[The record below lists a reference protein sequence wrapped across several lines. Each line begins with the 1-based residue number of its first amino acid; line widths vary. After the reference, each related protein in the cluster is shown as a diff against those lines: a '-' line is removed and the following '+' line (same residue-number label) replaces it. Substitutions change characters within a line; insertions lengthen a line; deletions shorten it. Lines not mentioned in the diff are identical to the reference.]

1 MKPIVSFDVDMTLLD
16 HKDWSIP
23 ASAMETIE
31 KLRENYTIVLAT
43 GRDMDSIFSTA
54 IRDQVRPD
62 AIIHLNGTKVTVG
75 ETVIY
80 EHTFDKNLLKQ
91 ILSYAKS
98 TPYSV
103 GTTVGEYDYYVNPE
117 AVAEHDRKL
126 WGECRR
132 NFADAGKLVQL
143 DVRTMAYIGDEDG
156 ARKMEEEFPEIHV
169 HMFAD
174 KKGADVVER
183 KASKAVGLARL
194 CDYYKIPLSR
204 TVAFGDSMNDY
215 DIVKAA
221 GIGIAMGN
229 AMEELKRA
237 ADYITDPIDQD
248 GIKNA
253 CLHFKMIRQE
263 EI

>member
-16 HKDWSIP
+16 HKDWTIP
-23 ASAMETIE
+23 DSAMEAIE
-31 KLRENYTIVLAT
+31 RLRDRYTIVIAT

-75 ETVIY
+75 ETIIY
-80 EHTFDKNLLKQ
+80 EHTFDKVLLKEV
-91 ILSYAKS
+91 LKYAET

-103 GTTVGEYDYYVNPE
+103 GTTVGDFDYYTHPE
-117 AVAEHDRKL
+117 NVKARDIEL
-126 WGECRR
+126 WGECGRR
-132 NFADAGKLVQL
+132 FAEPYKLL
-143 DVRTMAYIGDEDG
+143 DLEVRTMAYMGDEKG
-156 ARKMEEEFPEIHV
+156 AKAMEEQFPEIHV

-183 KASKAVGLARL
+183 KASKAVGLVRL
-194 CDYYKIPLSR
+194 CEYFKIPLSE
-204 TVAFGDSMNDY
+204 TIAFGDSMNDY
-215 DIVKAA
+215 DIIKAA
-221 GIGIAMGN
+221 GKGIAMGN

-237 ADYITDPIDQD
+237 ADYVTDPIDKD

-253 CLHFKMIRQE
+253 CLHLGLIR
-263 EI
+263 